1 MKRAFENKVFSSSKA
16 NFVFYC
22 LSVFLESLL
31 LNMLLLQQKCIF
43 PQDVLQKGFIVCN
56 NV

>member
-1 MKRAFENKVFSSSKA
+1 MKTVFENKVFSSSKA
-16 NFVFYC
+16 IFVFYC

-31 LNMLLLQQKCIF
+31 LNMLLLQQKYIF
-43 PQDVLQKGFIVCN
+43 AQDVLQKGFIVCN